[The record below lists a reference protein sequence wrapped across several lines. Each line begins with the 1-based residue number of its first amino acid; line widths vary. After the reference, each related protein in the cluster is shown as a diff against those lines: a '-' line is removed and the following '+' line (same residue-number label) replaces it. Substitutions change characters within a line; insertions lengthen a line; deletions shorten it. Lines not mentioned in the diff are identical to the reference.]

1 MTQQQQNEMNS
12 VKTDIALIKKDINQI
27 EKVFKKVDGA
37 INQMSDILKAIA
49 VQETRLESNEKR
61 VSRVEQQIL
70 AHIENESKARKELEE
85 DIMSIKEDAR
95 EDREKR
101 HKELMEYLNDMNS
114 SLNEKLDSQDKRIK
128 TLENWRWYIIGAAA
142 VIIFIISKFPS
153 WLVLFS

>member
-1 MTQQQQNEMNS
+1 MAQDQNEMNS

-37 INQMSDILKAIA
+37 IGQMSEILKTIA

-61 VSRVEQQIL
+61 VSHVEQQIL
-70 AHIENESKARKELEE
+70 AHIENESKARRELEE
-85 DIMSIKEDAR
+85 DIMSIKDDAR

-101 HKELMEYLNDMNS
+101 HKELMKYLNDMNT
-114 SLNEKLDSQDKRIK
+114 SLNEKLETQDKRIR

-142 VIIFIISKFPS
+142 VIIFILAKFPS
-153 WLVLFS
+153 WLSIFG